1 MQNPAAYRINSVDR
15 VLTLLRLLYERGELR
30 VADAADELGVARST
44 AHRLLTMLRHH
55 ELARQDGHHVYRAG
69 RPLTANDAASPG
81 PDMRVLVHEEL
92 RELVRRSGETAH
104 LVTLEGN
111 GARFADGVEGTHAL
125 RCGTRIGLL
134 LPAHA
139 TSGGKALLAE
149 LTVEQVQRL
158 YPRGLP
164 RSDTAAIADLPELL
178 RELARVRR
186 RGYATNCGE
195 SEPGLTAVGCCL
207 RDSGGNTVGALALAA
222 PSVRCDR
229 GRIAEF
235 ALLLQEAAQRVYAR
249 L

>member
-1 MQNPAAYRINSVDR
+1 MRNSLAHPVSSADR
-15 VLTLLRLLYERGELR
+15 VLTLLQLLYERGELR
-30 VADAADELGVARST
+30 VADAAGELGVARST

-69 RPLTANDAASPG
+69 RPLTATDAATPG
-81 PDMRVLVHEEL
+81 PDIRVLVHEEL
-92 RELVRRSGETAH
+92 RGLVDQSGETAH

-111 GARFADGVEGTHAL
+111 GVRFVDGVEGTQAL
-125 RCGTRIGLL
+125 RCGTRLGLL

-149 LTVEQVQRL
+149 LPVEQVHRL

-164 RSDTAAIADLPELL
+164 RSDTTAIADLPELL

-207 RDSGGNTVGALALAA
+207 RDGSGNTVGALALAA

-229 GRIAEF
+229 SRITEF
-235 ALLLQEAAQRVYAR
+235 ARRLQEAAQRINAQ

>member
-1 MQNPAAYRINSVDR
+1 MRNPPAYPINSADR
-15 VLTLLRLLYERGELR
+15 VLTLLQLLYERGELR
-30 VADAADELGVARST
+30 VVDAANELGVAHST

-55 ELARQDGHHVYRAG
+55 DFARRDGHHVYRAG
-69 RPLTANDAASPG
+69 RPLAATDAATPG
-81 PDMRVLVHEEL
+81 PDIRLLVHEEL
-92 RELVRRSGETAH
+92 RELVRQSGETAH

-111 GARFADGVEGTHAL
+111 GARFVDGVEGTQAL

-149 LTVEQVQRL
+149 LPVEQIRRL

-164 RSDTAAIADLPELL
+164 RSDTAAIADMPEFL

-195 SEPGLTAVGCCL
+195 SEPGLTAVGSCL
-207 RDSGGNTVGALALAA
+207 RDSRGNPVGALALAA

-229 GRIAEF
+229 NRMAEF
-235 ALLLQEAAQRVYAR
+235 ARLLQDAAQRIYGK